1 MIRMIAVFLEGRAAV
16 IEANAFFGERASLK
30 PPPVSTRWSFYTAS
44 ALASSSYAPEVRAR
58 LRLKSFGHESVHNAG
73 DWHAMADGYEYKG
86 MAATAVRSEASARD
100 GF

>member
-1 MIRMIAVFLEGRAAV
+1 M
-16 IEANAFFGERASLK
+16 IEAHAVFGERAGLK

-44 ALASSSYAPEVRAR
+44 AMASSSYAREVRAR
-58 LRLKSFGHESVHNAG
+58 LRLKSFGHEPVHNVG
-73 DWHAMADGYEYKG
+73 DWRGMADEYEYRG